1 MRSTT
6 KTSVALVAV
15 LLLVAMLHTACG
27 HKADHAAGNAGSTA
41 AFKPYVIQD
50 SSKIVTY
57 PDGLQL
63 YVSKPGPGDFP
74 INGTHVRMHYYG
86 LLDDGTV
93 FDESFSRDEPLEF
106 TVGSSTVIDGIEL
119 AVKKLRLGS
128 QAIAIIPPTLGYGDG
143 KGKHPLPPKIPANA
157 RLTFHLDLIGSF

>member
-6 KTSVALVAV
+6 KSTVAMGA
-15 LLLVAMLHTACG
+15 LLLLAILLHTGCG
-27 HKADHAAGNAGSTA
+27 RKPEADATGDGAAVP
-41 AFKPYVIQD
+41 FKPYAIQD

-63 YVSKPGPGDFP
+63 YVVKAGPGDFP

-86 LLDDGTV
+86 VLDDGTV
-93 FDESFSRDEPLEF
+93 FDQSYSRGEPLAF
-106 TVGSSTVIDGIEL
+106 TMGASTVIDGIEL

-128 QAIAIIPPTLGYGDG
+128 QAIAIIPSTLGYGDG
-143 KGKHPLPPKIPANA
+143 KGKHELPPKIPANA